1 MEINKTTIGIAA
13 GVAGTIFLGYCIYFD
28 KKRRSD
34 PEYKKKVRDRRRRQR
49 KTGAST
55 KSEMPNLN
63 DHEAIERY
71 FLQEIQLGE
80 SLIAT
85 GDFEN
90 GVEHLANAIVVCGQ
104 PTRLL
109 QILQTS
115 LPAQVFAMLIQKMQE
130 LGTRAAAED
139 SKGPRLVAVSG
150 NTRSS
155 NGDAGDVVA
164 GIGGLGGVEIGGN
177 NIDDLE

>member
-13 GVAGTIFLGYCIYFD
+13 GVAGTLFLGYCIYFD
-28 KKRRSD
+28 KKRRND
-34 PEYKKKVRDRRRRQR
+34 PEYKKKVRERRRRQKKNGR
-49 KTGAST
+49 
-55 KSEMPNLN
+55 KSELPNLH
-63 DHEAIERY
+63 DQEAIERY

-80 SLIAT
+80 TLIAT

-130 LGTRAAAED
+130 LGSRTSEE
-139 SKGPRLVAVSG
+139 KGPRIVAA
-150 NTRSS
+150 SS
-155 NGDAGDVVA
+155 STKAGVDPA
-164 GIGGLGGVEIGGN
+164 AAAMMAGLGGDMIIGAPPIAH
-177 NIDDLE
+177 IDDLE